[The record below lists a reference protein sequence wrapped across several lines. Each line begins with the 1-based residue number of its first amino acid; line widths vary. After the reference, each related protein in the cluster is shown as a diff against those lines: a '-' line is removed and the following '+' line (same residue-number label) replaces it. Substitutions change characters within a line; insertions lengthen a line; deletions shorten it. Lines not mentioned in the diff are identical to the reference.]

1 MSKNSSAQYYQHN
14 KERLH
19 KKFVKDTKVS
29 LKKKIKKSNNMIVK
43 DTKISQ
49 KMKSKTWLSIEKKY
63 YKLVK
68 ACYSGNY
75 GKLIYFALGF
85 RKFDR

>member
-29 LKKKIKKSNNMIVK
+29 LKKKNKKSNNMIVK

-49 KMKSKTWLSIEKKY
+49 KMKSKT
-63 YKLVK
+63 
-68 ACYSGNY
+68 
-75 GKLIYFALGF
+75 
-85 RKFDR
+85 